1 MSEYHYLNNQI
12 IYIRNKED
20 NSYVE
25 FKIIEENKKE
35 KTKQEYKSYKMTEKD
50 GNKEKEKKSKNKNYN
65 SRGSKTQKGNISKE
79 TKINLINNININNN
93 ITNNKKSI
101 NNNNRSR
108 AKLIKSFNSLFSS
121 RKRLKKNASESKVI
135 NPKIKRNNIN

>member
-1 MSEYHYLNNQI
+1 MTNKIMNKKNHSKSVDRNLDENSRRKNNSLAEKNTIYLINNYLN
-12 IYIRNKED
+12 
-20 NSYVE
+20 
-25 FKIIEENKKE
+25 
-35 KTKQEYKSYKMTEKD
+35 

-93 ITNNKKSI
+93 IANNKKSI

-108 AKLIKSFNSLFSS
+108 AKLIKSFNSL
-121 RKRLKKNASESKVI
+121 
-135 NPKIKRNNIN
+135 